1 MRATAA
7 TIIGILLLDI
17 GATLSFAQEKPGV
30 KLPPA
35 PSTIPSDVMFALGQQ
50 SGQLS
55 GISGRL
61 EKIEGKIED
70 VQRDVTRI
78 NTVGALAVLLLT
90 VLVGPLV
97 VKNWR
102 GKNPNPPAAIEGTP

>member
-1 MRATAA
+1 MRAILAVALILPLAA
-7 TIIGILLLDI
+7 V
-17 GATLSFAQEKPGV
+17 ASAQEKPGV
-30 KLPPA
+30 RLPTP

-50 SGQLS
+50 SGQLT

-78 NTVGALAVLLLT
+78 NTVGAIAVLLLT
-90 VLVGPLV
+90 VLIGPLV

-102 GKNPNPPAAIEGTP
+102 GRKLDRQNAMPTGTPG